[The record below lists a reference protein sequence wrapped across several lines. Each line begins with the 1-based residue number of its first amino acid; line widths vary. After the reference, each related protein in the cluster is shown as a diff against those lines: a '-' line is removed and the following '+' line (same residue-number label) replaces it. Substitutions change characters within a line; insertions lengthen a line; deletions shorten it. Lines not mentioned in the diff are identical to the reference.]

1 MNPST
6 ALATVFVDELIRNR
20 VVDVVLA
27 PGSRSAP
34 LAYAL
39 YEAERDGRLTLHVRI
54 DERTAGFLALG
65 LAKAAQW
72 PVAVVTTSGTAVA
85 NLHPALLEA
94 HHGGV
99 PLLVLSADRPPELRG
114 TGANQTTDQLGLFGR
129 AVRLFHEVGAPEQ
142 RAGQNAYWRA
152 LVSRAV
158 VVARGE
164 LSGDPGPVHLN
175 VALREPLVPDL
186 SPDWVEP
193 LDGRTGATPWVT
205 ATGHQPWLV
214 SDPVPDLVGSEP
226 RTLVI
231 AGDAPP
237 LVGLTA
243 ADLAARRGWPLV
255 AEPSSGAW
263 GNTCVEAGALLVR
276 NEDWV
281 ADNAPARVLV
291 VGRPTLSRAVAALL
305 RRPGVAV
312 DVVAAGPRWAD
323 PGLVARH
330 VLDRSHLWGAL
341 PGEPVGDPEFLSA
354 WLDAGRRVGKTV
366 EDFLLA
372 EPELTGLA
380 VARELFRTVPGDAV
394 VILGSSNVIRD
405 VDLAATPPANRIW
418 VLANRGL
425 AGIDGTVSTA
435 IGAALE
441 HNRAHGRPAYALV
454 GDLTF
459 LHDATGL
466 VLGPEERRPDLTIVV
481 TNDDGGGIFSLLE
494 YGAQALSPAFER
506 VLGTPHGVDLAALCA
521 ATRTPHVWVTNV
533 EELRTALASVRGL
546 NVVEA
551 RVGRTR
557 LRDVHARLRAAVAT
571 TLRTISR

>member
-6 ALATVFVDELIRNR
+6 ALATVFVDELVRNR
-20 VVDVVLA
+20 VSDVVLA

-39 YEAERDGRLTLHVRI
+39 YEAERAGRLRLHVRI
-54 DERTAGFLALG
+54 DERTAAFLALG

-85 NLHPALLEA
+85 NLHPAVLEA
-94 HHGGV
+94 NHGGV

-129 AVRLFHEVGAPEQ
+129 AVRLFHEIGAPEQ
-142 RAGQNAYWRA
+142 RPGQNAYWRA

-158 VVARGE
+158 TVARGE
-164 LSGDPGPVHLN
+164 LCGDAGPVHLN

-193 LDGRTGATPWVT
+193 LDGRADAAPWVT
-205 ATGHQPWLV
+205 ATGQQPWLV
-214 SDPVPDLVGSEP
+214 GDRVPDLIGAEP

-243 ADLAARRGWPLV
+243 ADLADRRGWPLV

-263 GNTCVEAGALLVR
+263 GNTCVEAGSLLLGD
-276 NEDWV
+276 EEWL
-281 ADNAPARVLV
+281 AANAPTRVLV

-305 RRPGVAV
+305 RRPGVGV

-323 PGLVARH
+323 PGLVARQ
-330 VLDRSHLWGAL
+330 VLDRSQLWAAL

-354 WLDAGRRVGKTV
+354 WLDAGRRVGKTI
-366 EDFLLA
+366 EDFLST
-372 EPELTGLA
+372 EQRLTGLA
-380 VARELFRTVPGDAV
+380 VARELFRMVPADAMLV
-394 VILGSSNVIRD
+394 LGSSNVIRD
-405 VDLAATPPANRIW
+405 VDLAAVPPTNRVW

-435 IGAALE
+435 VGAALE
-441 HNRAHGRPAYALV
+441 HNRSHGRPAYALV

-466 VLGPEERRPDLTIVV
+466 VLGPDERHPELTIVV

-494 YGAQALSPAFER
+494 YGAPSLAPAFER

-521 ATRTPHVWVTNV
+521 ATRTPHIHVDNLAD
-533 EELRTALASVRGL
+533 LRTALASGRGL
-546 NVVEA
+546 RVVEA
-551 RVGRTR
+551 RVDRAG
-557 LRDVHARLRAAVAT
+557 LRDLHARLRGAVGAT
-571 TLRTISR
+571 LHQPTR